1 MGAQRLWP
9 GVVLVLACGTG
20 LVLAQGLAP
29 IPRDHPAIRY
39 SSGTAADAVAKL
51 NSRLQSGAVRLTFEN
66 PRSLLQSV
74 LSALDITP
82 ASQVLVYSET
92 SLQSDRISPAAPRA
106 LYFNDHVAVGWV
118 KGTDLLEV
126 AAQDPVLGVN
136 FYTLHQRAQP
146 RPQFERSSRCLECHL
161 GNETGL
167 VPGVFTMS
175 QLPLSDNQNEY
186 AQGWSVDHRTP
197 IDDRWGGWYVTGAQ
211 VPIKH
216 LGNVPVSHVPR
227 SYVRAAV
234 APKLAT
240 GSGAFDAMP
249 YLSPHSDVVALLVLN
264 HQLHAMNLLTRLGW
278 EARIAAHGSPAAR
291 GSTTSTPVEDVVN
304 ELVDY
309 LLFVDE
315 APLPSPVRG
324 ASTFASDFAAR
335 GPRDSKGRSLRDLDL
350 DRRLLRYPCSY
361 LVYSETFDALPPAAR
376 RAVYDRMWRILSGQE
391 RDPVYAR
398 LSAVDRRA
406 IIEILRDTKKDL
418 PSYFFGQVQK

>member
-1 MGAQRLWP
+1 MGAQRLWT
-9 GVVLVLACGTG
+9 GVVFALAWGTG
-20 LVLAQGLAP
+20 LTLAQDRAP
-29 IPRDHPAIRY
+29 IPRDHPAIQY
-39 SSGTAADAVAKL
+39 SSGTPADAVSKL
-51 NSRLQSGAVRLTFEN
+51 NARLQNGTVRLSFEN
-66 PRSLLQSV
+66 PRALLESV
-74 LSALDITP
+74 LAALDVTP

-106 LYFNDHVAVGWV
+106 LYFNDSVAVGWV
-118 KGTDLLEV
+118 KGTDLLEL
-126 AAQDPVLGVN
+126 AAHDPRLGVN
-136 FYTLHQRAQP
+136 FYTLQQRAQP
-146 RPQFERSSRCLECHL
+146 QPRFERSSRCLECHL

-167 VPGVFTMS
+167 VPGLFTMS

-197 IDDRWGGWYVTGAQ
+197 MDERWGGWYVTGVQ
-211 VPIKH
+211 VPLKH

-227 SYVRAAV
+227 SYVRATV

-240 GSGAFDAMP
+240 GSGAFDTTA

-278 EARIAAHGSPAAR
+278 EARIAAHGTPAAP
-291 GSTTSTPVEDVVN
+291 GSAASARAGEVVR

-315 APLPSPVRG
+315 APFPSAVRG
-324 ASTFASDFAAR
+324 TTTFAKEFAAR
-335 GPRDSKGRSLRDLDL
+335 GPRDRKGRSLRDLDL

-361 LVYSETFDALPPAAR
+361 LIYSEAFNALPQLAK
-376 RAVYDRMWRILSGQE
+376 RAVYDRMWQILSGQE

-398 LSAVDRRA
+398 LSADDRRA

-418 PSYFFGQVQK
+418 PAPFL